1 MFWDNFW
8 DILLPRFCLGCGREG
23 RYICRDCQTF
33 LGEVENTLPG
43 LVSVW
48 EYEGLMEKL
57 IWEIKYHGKYHI
69 IEELVEKT
77 LDRIELELPVDTYIS
92 YVPMWPK
99 RERERGFNQSE
110 LIAHKLGRLL
120 GLAEQPLLEKVRDN
134 KSQVGLSPKEREEN
148 VKGAFQV
155 KSQIPNSK
163 LGVPENVLL
172 VDDVYTTGAT
182 VRECIRV
189 LRKDGVKNVWAFTLA
204 RKLRI

>member
-1 MFWDNFW
+1 M
-8 DILLPRFCLGCGREG
+8 GCGRESQ
-23 RYICRDCQTF
+23 YICKDCQTF

-99 RERERGFNQSE
+99 RERERGFNQSK
-110 LIAHKLGRLL
+110 LIAEALSKIVHHPVVHILRKI
-120 GLAEQPLLEKVRDN
+120 KDN
-134 KSQVGLSPKEREEN
+134 KSQVGLNLKEGEEN
-148 VKGAFQV
+148 VKGAFQA

-182 VRECIRV
+182 ARECVRV
-189 LRKDGVKNVWAFTLA
+189 LRKAGAKNAWVFTLA
-204 RKLRI
+204 RKLNL